1 MPRLLIL
8 LTLPPDVIEQ
18 YRARVCAKF
27 PALVIDVA
35 DQHGNFMPLVRTADI
50 ILTFG
55 QVMKN
60 LKVDVKD
67 AVNMKWIQA
76 LGTGLDGIT
85 DQPTLKA
92 STIVTNVHGIHGQPV
107 SEAALAGMLALSRDI
122 PRAVRAQGKRAWE
135 RWPARLLDGKTVG
148 IFGVGAI
155 AEKLAPKC
163 KALGMNV
170 IGISTGVRQVAGFD
184 RMHGRDELL
193 RIAPELDYLVLLTPY
208 SAETHN
214 VIDAK
219 VFAAMKP
226 SSYLIN
232 LARGGI
238 VDEDALA
245 DALRKSK
252 LAGAALDVFQK
263 EPLPENHPLWSFE
276 NVIITTHQ
284 GGFCDV
290 YIDLALPIVEHNMHC
305 FLAGDFKK
313 MVNVVSHDA

>member
-18 YRARVCAKF
+18 YRARISAKF
-27 PALVIDVA
+27 PDLTIDVA
-35 DQHGNFMPLVRTADI
+35 DQHGSYMALVRTADI

-85 DQPTLKA
+85 DQPALQ
-92 STIVTNVHGIHGQPV
+92 SGTIVTNVHGIHGQPV

-122 PRAVRAQGKRAWE
+122 PRAVRAQDRRAWE

-148 IFGVGAI
+148 IFGIGAI

-163 KALGMNV
+163 KALGMTV
-170 IGISTGVRQVAGFD
+170 IGISTGVRPVAGFD
-184 RMHGRDELL
+184 RMHRRDELL

-208 SAETHN
+208 STETHN
-214 VIDAK
+214 IIDAK

-226 SSYLIN
+226 SSYLVN

-238 VDEDALA
+238 VDEDALV
-245 DALRKSK
+245 DALRKGG

-263 EPLPENHPLWSFE
+263 EPLPANHPLWTFE

-290 YIDLALPIVEHNMHC
+290 YIDLALPIVEHNMRC
-305 FLAGDFKK
+305 FLGSDFKN
-313 MVNVVSHDA
+313 MVNVIPHGA